1 MAMTTKTLNE
11 HIVATPGV
19 LGGRPRIAGR
29 RIGVEHIVTWH
40 EEMGQSAEY
49 IAREYELSL
58 ADVYAALAYYY
69 DHKEEMDA
77 RARADE
83 AFVEEMM
90 RQYPSR
96 LALNPE
102 LQRKYL
108 LPAVDAAFFISKEQ
122 VPWWGRTVGSFRGQ
136 SDKVLY

>member
-1 MAMTTKTLNE
+1 MTTKTLNE

-49 IAREYELSL
+49 IAREYDLSL

-96 LALNPE
+96 LSPKFLK
-102 LQRKYL
+102 R
-108 LPAVDAAFFISKEQ
+108 
-122 VPWWGRTVGSFRGQ
+122 RGQ
-136 SDKVLY
+136 SLPAAEQKDWATRSELPWWSSSVNRLNERSN